1 MRALTFVLILH
12 FIFALAFF
20 AGCEET
26 PSDPGLHLD
35 FSRNVSS
42 KYESFGPARIDILP
56 LTNITQAADSRYDS
70 IINVYACL
78 LDTFDSQIKAPAVF
92 RFELFEHVQR
102 STDPKGRRIT
112 LWPDIALTDPALNNN
127 HWQDFL
133 RAYLFALPV
142 QKLSSGEYILH
153 ATCITPSEKRF
164 STDFL
169 IRAGR

>member
-1 MRALTFVLILH
+1 MKALTTGTKLF
-12 FIFALAFF
+12 FIAVMVSF
-20 AGCEET
+20 AGCEGT
-26 PSDPGLHLD
+26 PSDSALNLD
-35 FSRNVSS
+35 FSRNDPA

-56 LTNITQAADSRYDS
+56 LTNLAKAADSRYDS
-70 IINVYACL
+70 IINVYICL
-78 LDTFDSQIKAPAVF
+78 LDAFDSQIKAPAVF

-102 STDPKGRRIT
+102 STEPKGRRVT

-153 ATCITPSEKRF
+153 ATCITPSDKRI

-169 IRAGR
+169 IRSGR